1 MTWMNTG
8 PLRGLFY
15 CTPLQNGGMCSFKSL
30 GVFCCRFS
38 YFKMKYKVVISMIV
52 WNVCLETW
60 KIWFNLTRICLF
72 EMDWNHQLVGCPKDL
87 WPNLDQDT
95 LKVLCWLIL
104 AYSRMGIMYLTQQS
118 QITSAIGVCP
128 LNQRPWAE
136 NLRFLGSLRG
146 KKVSHLV
153 LESWFWYKAI
163 LKGWFS
169 LQETN
174 ISHLGKRNIID
185 SNMPWDGIC

>member
-1 MTWMNTG
+1 MNEYG
-8 PLRGLFY
+8 AIKRFVLLHPSAKWWDVFFQIPWCFLLSVFL
-15 CTPLQNGGMCSFKSL
+15 LQNEVQGGDFNDCLECLPGNLENLIQFDTHL
-30 GVFCCRFS
+30 F
-38 YFKMKYKVVISMIV
+38 V
-52 WNVCLETW
+52 WNGLKPPTSWMSKGFVAQ
-60 KIWFNLTRICLF
+60 FGSR
-72 EMDWNHQLVGCPKDL
+72 H
-87 WPNLDQDT
+87 

-153 LESWFWYKAI
+153 LESWFLVQGHFEGVI
-163 LKGWFS
+163 
-169 LQETN
+169 
-174 ISHLGKRNIID
+174 
-185 SNMPWDGIC
+185 